1 MDSFILIENFT
12 MAAGIIFL
20 TTFQTDC
27 NWEKKQKKK
36 KQSKRLI
43 SMGTAHKFSDWL

>member
-27 NWEKKQKKK
+27 NWEKMQKK
-36 KQSKRLI
+36 QLKRLI
-43 SMGTAHKFSDWL
+43 SMGIAHKFSD

>member
-12 MAAGIIFL
+12 MAARIIFL

-27 NWEKKQKKK
+27 NWEKKK
-36 KQSKRLI
+36 KQQQQQLKRLI
-43 SMGTAHKFSDWL
+43 SMGNAHKFSD

>member
-1 MDSFILIENFT
+1 MLRVCLCVNIAIKTNKFRRLMDSFILIANFT

-27 NWEKKQKKK
+27 NWEKK
-36 KQSKRLI
+36 
-43 SMGTAHKFSDWL
+43 